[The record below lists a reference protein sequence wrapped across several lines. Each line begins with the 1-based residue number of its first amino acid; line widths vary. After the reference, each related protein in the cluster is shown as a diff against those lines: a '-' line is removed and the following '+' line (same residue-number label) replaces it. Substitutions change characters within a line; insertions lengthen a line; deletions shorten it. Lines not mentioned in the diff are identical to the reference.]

1 MKLLP
6 MHKIQKKLEVGNN
19 FMASLKKA
27 GCPFPGNRGTVE
39 WCLEWMKAHPEF
51 KVSDFKGC
59 RQAHQQPKLRRERRR
74 RSNVDIFDEQAH
86 LNGLQNSSPGTLE
99 SQREPAELSQ

>member
-6 MHKIQKKLEVGNN
+6 MHKIQKKLQVSNN

-39 WCLEWMKAHPEF
+39 WCMEWLKAHPEF
-51 KVSDFKGC
+51 KVSDYNYKKRSLQC
-59 RQAHQQPKLRRERRR
+59 KLLRESHQYLRTDKL
-74 RSNVDIFDEQAH
+74 NK
-86 LNGLQNSSPGTLE
+86 LT
-99 SQREPAELSQ
+99 